1 MLSYKSKAP
10 LAARTLPY
18 APCTIKLPGD
28 GKENSMQPYLYTFL
42 DKQRLSDMLKTFH
55 SCVDLSIQVLDD
67 TGTIL
72 ESCGDTSPFCSR
84 FKAFLPLHENC
95 RTLHAS
101 AARRAMEIGETYIFS
116 CHAGLNHIVFPL
128 INKNTLFGS
137 ILVGP
142 FLMEAPDSLLVL
154 ELNKK
159 YQIPTESLVE
169 LYEESHT
176 LPIVPPAKVTQLSHL
191 LYYMFSGLL
200 MTSYQQLIINNEK
213 LLQQS
218 RINESIQRYKF
229 YTSGHPEYPY
239 EMEKELI
246 AHVKTKDAVSAKES
260 LNALLG
266 YVFFSE
272 GNNLS
277 NIKARAAELCALL
290 SRAAIEG
297 GAINDSIF
305 KINNYFLRHIQD
317 VRTLDALC
325 LSLQETLD
333 SFMEN
338 MFQSIPEKHHD
349 IIKKAI
355 TFITDHFSENLTL
368 EAVAECTGLNPA
380 YFSSIFK
387 KSTGSSFKEYLNIL
401 RIEESKR
408 LLSFTDYSI
417 IDIAIATGFEDQSYF
432 SRVFKKYTGL
442 TPRQYRQG

>member
-1 MLSYKSKAP
+1 
-10 LAARTLPY
+10 
-18 APCTIKLPGD
+18 
-28 GKENSMQPYLYTFL
+28 
-42 DKQRLSDMLKTFH
+42 
-55 SCVDLSIQVLDD
+55 
-67 TGTIL
+67 
-72 ESCGDTSPFCSR
+72 
-84 FKAFLPLHENC
+84 
-95 RTLHAS
+95 
-101 AARRAMEIGETYIFS
+101 MEIGETYIFS

-176 LPIVPPAKVTQLSHL
+176 LPIVPPAKVTQLSRL

-200 MTSYQQLIINNEK
+200 TTSYQQLVINNEK

-218 RINESIQRYKF
+218 QINESIQRYKF
-229 YTSGHPEYPY
+229 YSLSHPEYPY

-246 AHVKTKDAVSAKES
+246 AHVKTKDAVSAKAS

-277 NIKARAAELCALL
+277 NIKARATELCALL

-297 GAINDSIF
+297 GAINDAIF

-338 MFQSIPEKHHD
+338 MFQSIPERHHD
-349 IIKKAI
+349 IVKKAI
-355 TFITDHFSENLTL
+355 T
-368 EAVAECTGLNPA
+368 
-380 YFSSIFK
+380 
-387 KSTGSSFKEYLNIL
+387 
-401 RIEESKR
+401 
-408 LLSFTDYSI
+408 
-417 IDIAIATGFEDQSYF
+417 
-432 SRVFKKYTGL
+432 
-442 TPRQYRQG
+442 